1 MRLAAGES
9 FRRIKPVDISG
20 VVPLLD
26 GLPWFNVHGEGT
38 TPGAYGCDVVLKQQF
53 PAQVFELLD
62 SLALGGELARAI
74 LRRLD
79 PRQSIPLHVD
89 SWMPTGLDWRRFQVP
104 LVSDNFVV
112 MQWPDVGKAV
122 WLEPGFLWEVRY
134 ETPHEVV
141 NCSDNPRIHLQIDVV
156 GATI

>member
-9 FRRIKPVDISG
+9 YRRIKPVDISG

-26 GLPWFNVHGEGT
+26 GLPWFNVHGYGK
-38 TPGAYGCDVVLKQQF
+38 TPDSFGCDVVLKSQF

-62 SLALGGELARAI
+62 SLALGGTLARAI
-74 LRRLD
+74 LRRLE

-89 SWMPTGLDWRRFQVP
+89 SWMPQGHDWRRFQVP
-104 LVSDNFVV
+104 LVSDEFVV
-112 MQWPDVGKAV
+112 MQWPDAGQSV
-122 WLEPGFLWEVRY
+122 WLEPGFLWEVRFDA
-134 ETPHEVV
+134 PHEVV

-156 GATI
+156 DATI

>member
-9 FRRIKPVDISG
+9 YRRIKPVDISG

-26 GLPWFNVHGEGT
+26 GLPWFNVHREGK
-38 TPGAYGCDVVLKQQF
+38 TPEAYGCDVVRVAQF
-53 PAQVFELLD
+53 PKPLLD
-62 SLALGGELARAI
+62 LVDGLGLGGTLARAM
-74 LRRLD
+74 LRRLK
-79 PRQSIPLHVD
+79 PRQCIPLHTD
-89 SWMPTGLDWRRFQVP
+89 TWMPAGRDWRRFQVP

-156 GATI
+156 DATI

>member
-1 MRLAAGES
+1 MRMAASES
-9 FRRIKPVDISG
+9 FRRIKPVDISD
-20 VVPLLD
+20 VLPLLG
-26 GLPWFNVHGEGT
+26 GLEWVHVNQGGKT
-38 TPGAYGCDVVLKQQF
+38 SDYYGCDVCLKLGS
-53 PAQVFELLD
+53 PAFQELFAG
-62 SLALGGELARAI
+62 LALGGQLARAV

-89 SWMPTGLDWRRFQVP
+89 SWMPQGHDWRRFQVP
-104 LVSDNFVV
+104 LVSDNAIV
-112 MQWPDVGKAV
+112 MHWPEAGHKA